1 MKESFVK
8 ILFIFNFLLCIVEGF
23 EIDIKRYKCRDDT
36 PIQIHGQPNI
46 TCNGAS
52 ECQPGDRFTVYAN
65 RKYRIFYLLVYVY
78 YHYLHSIYFLIPS
91 QNITVTITQD
101 MGDAVYI
108 HSSVWLKKIIPIL
121 KLYGNENRRL
131 DMCKPRNK
139 NLFTPL
145 TSSEYGGDDSSSSY
159 SCPDEGNYIVHTS
172 GKIPSSSTLNTFFM
186 SAIGF
191 IPVTLSGE
199 LHDADNERLLARCEG
214 TVHFKNTTFEES
226 AIKYSTYFGGFALV
240 GYLVEKRRK
249 KRRVITKGDEDD
261 SGASY
266 ADAFHRMSDFNGGA
280 KDSAFV

>member
-1 MKESFVK
+1 MKESFVNL
-8 ILFIFNFLLCIVEGF
+8 LFIFNFLLCIVEGF
-23 EIDIKRYKCRDDT
+23 EIDIKRYKCSDDT
-36 PIQIHGQPNI
+36 PIQIHGQPTI

-65 RKYRIFYLLVYVY
+65 L
-78 YHYLHSIYFLIPS
+78 
-91 QNITVTITQD
+91 TITQD

-121 KLYGNENRRL
+121 KLYGNENQRL
-131 DMCKPRNK
+131 DMCRPRNK

-159 SCPDEGNYIVHTS
+159 SCPDEGSYIVHSS
-172 GKIPSSSTLNTFFM
+172 GSIPSSSTLNRFFM

-199 LHDADNERLLARCEG
+199 IHDADNERLLARCEG

-266 ADAFHRMSDFNGGA
+266 ADAFQRMSDFNGGA